1 MGVRMSKM
9 TVMTGTTDR
18 RRRLFAVRGAAL
30 GLAMALAATPAM
42 ARDTK
47 PLEPVA
53 GDSAKAGATL
63 LADAPLQILV
73 SLNDQTLDVYRG
85 TQLIESTRISSGK
98 TGYGTPTG
106 IFSILEKRRRH
117 FSNLY
122 DNAPMPYMQRL
133 TWSGIALHE
142 GRVPNYPASHGCIR
156 LPRGFAKDLFGKTE
170 RGGHVII
177 TRERT
182 RPEGILHAALPRS
195 GAGETEVASLD
206 PDAVMLRPALP
217 GAAGD
222 APETVGSIDRT
233 ADTAKAEPRDPLRI
247 LITRTS
253 ARERLRDMQRVLD
266 ELGYEPGPVD
276 GVMGR
281 KTRAAI
287 ELFQEGAELPVTGEP
302 SDLVLRALYAA
313 AGETGP
319 ATGRLYVRR
328 KFKEIYSANVVLK
341 DPDAPIGTHI
351 YTVIDE
357 GGTVSAP
364 RWMSVTAAATQG
376 TDAHSVLSRIEWSP
390 EARAFVE
397 DRLALGSSLIV
408 TDRPF
413 QLHSGLGTDFVVTT
427 RQ

>member
-1 MGVRMSKM
+1 MSKM
-9 TVMTGTTDR
+9 TVKTSENDCR
-18 RRRLFAVRGAAL
+18 RRSVAVRGAML
-30 GLAMALAATPAM
+30 GLAIALAATPAM

-53 GDSAKAGATL
+53 GDSMKAGAAL

-73 SLNDQTLDVYRG
+73 SLKDQTLDVYRG

-98 TGYGTPTG
+98 SGYGTPTG

-117 FSNLY
+117 FSNIY

-170 RGGHVII
+170 RGGHVIV

-206 PDAVMLRPALP
+206 PDTVLLRPALP

-266 ELGYEPGPVD
+266 ELGYAPGPVD

-357 GGTVSAP
+357 GGTASAP

-376 TDAHSVLSRIEWSP
+376 TDAHSVLSRIEWTP

-413 QLHSGLGTDFVVTT
+413 RLHSGLGTDFVVTT

>member
-1 MGVRMSKM
+1 M
-9 TVMTGTTDR
+9 TVKTSENDCR
-18 RRRLFAVRGAAL
+18 RRSVAVRGAML

-53 GDSAKAGATL
+53 GDSAKAGAAL

-73 SLNDQTLDVYRG
+73 SLKDQTLDVYRG

-98 TGYGTPTG
+98 SGYGTPTG

-117 FSNLY
+117 FSNIY

-142 GRVPNYPASHGCIR
+142 GRASSMRRC
-156 LPRGFAKDLFGKTE
+156 
-170 RGGHVII
+170 
-177 TRERT
+177 
-182 RPEGILHAALPRS
+182 PRS

-206 PDAVMLRPALP
+206 PDTVLLRPALP

-266 ELGYEPGPVD
+266 ELGYAPGPVD

-357 GGTVSAP
+357 GGTASAP

-376 TDAHSVLSRIEWSP
+376 TDAHSVLSRIEWTP

-408 TDRPF
+408 TRPPVPPAF
-413 QLHSGLGTDFVVTT
+413 RPRHRLRGDHPPVGASDSAQEQAS
-427 RQ
+427 

>member
-1 MGVRMSKM
+1 MSKM
-9 TVMTGTTDR
+9 TVMTGTTER
-18 RRRLFAVRGAAL
+18 RRRAFTVRGALL
-30 GLAMALAATPAM
+30 GLAVALAAAPAM
-42 ARDTK
+42 ARDTR

-53 GDSAKAGATL
+53 GDSAQAGAAL

-73 SLNDQTLDVYRG
+73 SLKDQTLDVYRG

-98 TGYGTPTG
+98 RGYGTPTG

-117 FSNLY
+117 FSNIY

-206 PDAVMLRPALP
+206 ADAVVLRPALP

-222 APETVGSIDRT
+222 DAPEPVGSIDR
-233 ADTAKAEPRDPLRI
+233 AVDAEKAEPRDPLRI
-247 LITRTS
+247 LITRTT

-266 ELGYEPGPVD
+266 ELGYAPGPVD

-351 YTVIDE
+351 YTVIDA

-364 RWMSVTAAATQG
+364 RWMSVTAAAAQD
-376 TDAHSVLSRIEWSP
+376 TDARSVLSRIEWTP

-413 QLHSGLGTDFVVTT
+413 RLHSGLGTDFVVTT

>member
-1 MGVRMSKM
+1 
-9 TVMTGTTDR
+9 
-18 RRRLFAVRGAAL
+18 
-30 GLAMALAATPAM
+30 M

-47 PLEPVA
+47 PLEPLA
-53 GDSAKAGATL
+53 GDGAKAGATL
-63 LADAPLQILV
+63 LAEAPIQILV
-73 SLNDQTLDVYRG
+73 SLKDQTLDVYRG
-85 TQLIESTRISSGK
+85 TQLVESTRISSGK
-98 TGYGTPTG
+98 SGYGTPTG

-122 DNAPMPYMQRL
+122 NDAPMPYMQRL

-156 LPRGFAKDLFGKTE
+156 LPRGFAKNLFGQTE
-170 RGGHVII
+170 RGGHVIV

-182 RPEGILHAALPRS
+182 RPEGVLHAALPRS
-195 GAGETEVASLD
+195 GTGETEVASLD
-206 PDAVMLRPALP
+206 ADAVMLRPALP
-217 GAAGD
+217 GATGD
-222 APETVGSIDRT
+222 DGPATVGSIDRA

-266 ELGYEPGPVD
+266 ELGYAPGPVD

-287 ELFQEGAELPVTGEP
+287 ALFQEGADLPVTGEAT
-302 SDLVLRALYAA
+302 DLVLRALYAA

-328 KFKEIYSANVVLK
+328 KFKEIYSANIVLK

-351 YTVIDE
+351 YTVIDD

-364 RWMSVTAAATQG
+364 RWMSVTAAAAQE
-376 TDAHSVLSRIEWSP
+376 TDAHRVLSRIGWTP
-390 EARAFVE
+390 QARAFVE
-397 DRLALGSSLIV
+397 ERLALGSSLIV

-413 QLHSGLGTDFVVTT
+413 RLHSGLGTDFVVTT

>member
-1 MGVRMSKM
+1 M
-9 TVMTGTTDR
+9 R
-18 RRRLFAVRGAAL
+18 RFGLHGAML
-30 GLAMALAATPAM
+30 GLAVALCATPAM

-47 PLEPVA
+47 PPEPV
-53 GDSAKAGATL
+53 SAESKDAGAAL
-63 LADAPLQILV
+63 LAEAPVQILV
-73 SLNDQTLDVYRG
+73 SLKAQTLDVYRG

-98 TGYGTPTG
+98 SGHGTPTG

-122 DNAPMPYMQRL
+122 NNAPMPYMQRL

-156 LPRGFAKDLFGKTE
+156 LPRGFAKNLFGQTE
-170 RGGHVII
+170 RGGHVIV

-182 RPEGILHAALPRS
+182 RPEGVLHAALPRS
-195 GAGETEVASLD
+195 GVGETEVASLD
-206 PDAVMLRPALP
+206 TDAVMLRPALP
-217 GAAGD
+217 GATDDDGPA
-222 APETVGSIDRT
+222 TVGSIDRA

-253 ARERLRDMQRVLD
+253 ARERLRDTQRVLD
-266 ELGYEPGPVD
+266 ELGYAPGPVD

-281 KTRAAI
+281 RTRAAI
-287 ELFQEGAELPVTGEP
+287 ELFQEGADLPVTGEAT
-302 SDLVLRALYAA
+302 DLVLRALYAA

-328 KFKEIYSANVVLK
+328 KFKEIYSANIVLK
-341 DPDAPIGTHI
+341 DPDAPLGTHL
-351 YTVIDE
+351 YTVIDA
-357 GGTVSAP
+357 GGKTSAP
-364 RWMSVTAAATQG
+364 RWMSVTAAAAQE
-376 TDAHSVLSRIEWSP
+376 TDAHRVLSRVEWTP
-390 EARAFVE
+390 QARAFVE

-413 QLHSGLGTDFVVTT
+413 RLHSGLGTDFVVTT

>member
-1 MGVRMSKM
+1 MSKM
-9 TVMTGTTDR
+9 TVKIAESDR
-18 RRRLFAVRGAAL
+18 RHRRAFAMRGAVL
-30 GLAMALAATPAM
+30 GMAMALAATPVM

-47 PLEPVA
+47 PLEPLA
-53 GDSAKAGATL
+53 GETANAGPAM
-63 LADAPLQILV
+63 LAEAPVQILV
-73 SLNDQTLDVYRG
+73 SLKDQTLDVYRG
-85 TQLIESTRISSGK
+85 TQLVESTRISSGK
-98 TGYGTPTG
+98 RGYGTPTG

-122 DNAPMPYMQRL
+122 NDAPMPYMQRL

-156 LPRGFAKDLFGKTE
+156 LPRGFARDLFGRTE
-170 RGGHVII
+170 RGGHVIV

-195 GAGETEVASLD
+195 GAMATEFASLD
-206 PDAVMLRPALP
+206 ADAVLLRPALP
-217 GAAGD
+217 GAASD
-222 APETVGSIDRT
+222 NEPATVGSIDR
-233 ADTAKAEPRDPLRI
+233 AAEPRAEPRDPLRI
-247 LITRTS
+247 LITRTTP
-253 ARERLRDMQRVLD
+253 RERLRDMQRVLD
-266 ELGYEPGPVD
+266 ELGYAPGPVD

-287 ELFQEGAELPVTGEP
+287 RLFQEGAELPVTGEAT
-302 SDLVLRALYAA
+302 DLVLRALYSA

-328 KFKEIYSANVVLK
+328 KFKEIYSANIVLK

-351 YTVIDE
+351 YTVIDD

-376 TDAHSVLSRIEWSP
+376 GDAHGILSRVEWTP
-390 EARAFVE
+390 QARAFVE

-413 QLHSGLGTDFVVTT
+413 RLHSGLGTDFVVTT